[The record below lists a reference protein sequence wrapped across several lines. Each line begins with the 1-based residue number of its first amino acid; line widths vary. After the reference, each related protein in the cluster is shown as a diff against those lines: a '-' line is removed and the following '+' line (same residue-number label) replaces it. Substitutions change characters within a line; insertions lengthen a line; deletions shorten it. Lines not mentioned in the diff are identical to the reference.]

1 MSRVNPTVLIIDDEK
16 DLIEMARHS
25 LEKHAFDVIG
35 ALDGESGLD
44 IAKNQAPDI
53 VLLDLMLPGVDGL
66 EVCRRLRNDA
76 KTARIPI
83 LMLTAK
89 AEETDRIVGLE
100 IGADDYITKP
110 FSPREV
116 VARVKAVLRRAAPQ
130 PESREVLKHGNL
142 QIDTARHEV
151 TCAGEK
157 ITLTA
162 TEFRI
167 LHHLVSQPGR
177 VFSRNDIIDGALG
190 RDTAV
195 LDRTIDVHVTAIR
208 RKMGDCGKYLET
220 LRGVG
225 YRFEAPRSSGKK

>member
-1 MSRVNPTVLIIDDEK
+1 MTRANPTVLIIDDEK
-16 DLIEMARHS
+16 DLIEMVRYS
-25 LEKHAFDVIG
+25 LEKHGFDVIG

-66 EVCRRLRNDA
+66 EVCKRLRNDP
-76 KTARIPI
+76 KTARLPV

-100 IGADDYITKP
+100 LGADDYITKP

-130 PESREVLKHGNL
+130 PDNTEVLRQGNL

-151 TCAGEK
+151 TCKGTK

-208 RKMGDCGKYLET
+208 RKMGECGKYLET

-225 YRFEAPRSSGKK
+225 YRFEAPKAGGKK